1 MTEALGTHYDVVVIG
16 GGPAGLQAALI
27 LARHRYSTLVLDG
40 NRPRH
45 SATLEAHGF
54 LTRDHTA
61 PNELRRL
68 GREDVV
74 AYEDAEIQF
83 AQVTRVRTLSDG
95 EAAGAGASQGAA
107 FEGSFAFVAGGV
119 PVADGQSFSADP
131 REVTSR
137 RRDGVRVPYR
147 FAVEAKGVRGTP
159 ARAVFARSV
168 ILATGL
174 TEVLP
179 ALPMLR
185 AFYGTSIHSCV
196 ECDGWTQRD
205 RRVSVIAAP
214 GVTDLYERA
223 VQLTRFSGALTVF
236 AGERQLGALQ
246 ELDLLE
252 RGVVVETREVV
263 DVEGGPGGV
272 SGVALADGDVVTAE
286 AVFVRPNYVA
296 KLDFAS
302 ELGIEFDGLGLVA
315 ADAHGRTSV
324 RGIYATGELTGPGPQ
339 MLIVAAGNGA
349 QTGMAVDRDLLGL

>member
-54 LTRDHTA
+54 LTRDHTP

-68 GREDVV
+68 GREDVE

-83 AQVTRVRTLSDG
+83 AQVTRVRALT
-95 EAAGAGASQGAA
+95 EEEVVGAEVSQGPA
-107 FEGSFAFVAGGV
+107 FEGSFGFVAGGL
-119 PVADGQSFSADP
+119 AGAGGQPMTADP
-131 REVTSR
+131 REIASR

-168 ILATGL
+168 VFATGL

-223 VQLTRFSGALTVF
+223 VQLTRFTGALTVF
-236 AGERQLGALQ
+236 AAEGQLAELQ
-246 ELDLLE
+246 ELDLVE
-252 RGVVVETREVV
+252 RGVVVETRAVV

-272 SGVALADGDVVTAE
+272 TGVALADGDVVTAE
-286 AVFVRPNYVA
+286 AVFVRPDYVA

-302 ELGIEFDGLGLVA
+302 ELGIEFDGSGLVA
-315 ADAHGRTSV
+315 ADAQGRTSV
-324 RGIYATGELTGPGPQ
+324 PGIYATGELTGPGPQ

>member
-68 GREDVV
+68 GREDVE
-74 AYEDAEIQF
+74 AYEDSEIQF
-83 AQVTRVRTLSDG
+83 AQVTRVRALTDE
-95 EAAGAGASQGAA
+95 EAAGAEASQGSA
-107 FEGSFAFVAGGV
+107 FEGSFGFVAGSEAG
-119 PVADGQSFSADP
+119 DP
-131 REVTSR
+131 RALASR
-137 RRDGVRVPYR
+137 RNGGVQVPYR

-168 ILATGL
+168 VLATGL
-174 TEVLP
+174 TEMLP

-205 RRVSVIAAP
+205 RRVSIIAAP
-214 GVTDLYERA
+214 GVTDLFARA

-236 AGERQLGALQ
+236 AGEGQLGALQ
-246 ELDLLE
+246 ELDLVE

-272 SGVALADGDVVTAE
+272 TGVALADGDVVTAE
-286 AVFVRPNYVA
+286 AVFVRPHYVA

-315 ADAHGRTSV
+315 ADAQGRTSV
-324 RGIYATGELTGPGPQ
+324 PGIYATGELTGPGPQ